1 MPIFL
6 SSFMLPGSGS
16 VPFILEDTQ
25 LRGGF
30 RVVNT
35 TTDRD
40 DIVLGSR
47 KEGILVYVIADS
59 TYYKLGPDLT
69 TWAEFTVQPSTHNH
83 DTAYSPLT
91 HNHDSEYSTLT
102 HNHDS
107 DYSDISH
114 THTKSDIGLGNV
126 DNTSDADKPV
136 SSAAQIELNLKV
148 DNTLVGAN
156 NGIAQLD
163 AQGRVPSSQLPSYVD
178 DVIEH
183 ANLAAFPVTGEG
195 SKIYIAIDTNITYRW
210 SGSSYVPTGSDLALG
225 ETSSTAYRGDRGK
238 IAYDHSQTNH
248 YSTANELLI
257 AIKTVDGAGSGL
269 DADLLDGLSSDAFL
283 RIDGGATVTLNKNLN
298 VIGTISQNGSP
309 LPTGSGGGST
319 GLFSKGLF

>member
-30 RVVNT
+30 RIVSTIV
-35 TTDRD
+35 DRD
-40 DIVLGSR
+40 AILLGSR
-47 KEGILVYVIADS
+47 KEGILVYVIEDS
-59 TYYKLGPDLT
+59 TYYTLGSDLT
-69 TWAEFTVQPSTHNH
+69 TWAEFTVPPSTHNH
-83 DTAYSPLT
+83 DAAYSPLT
-91 HNHDSEYSTLT
+91 HNHNALYAAIAHVHTASDVGANTIAEVDAKIAAVVGTAPLDLNTLAELADSINNDVAFHTTVTNALSGKSDTT

-114 THTKSDIGLGNV
+114 NHNGVYASSGHAHTISNVTGLQTALDGKSDNEH
-126 DNTSDADKPV
+126 TH
-136 SSAAQIELNLKV
+136 SAA
-148 DNTLVGAN
+148 
-156 NGIAQLD
+156 
-163 AQGRVPSSQLPSYVD
+163 
-178 DVIEH
+178 
-183 ANLAAFPVTGEG
+183 
-195 SKIYIAIDTNITYRW
+195 
-210 SGSSYVPTGSDLALG
+210 
-225 ETSSTAYRGDRGK
+225 
-238 IAYDHSQTNH
+238 
-248 YSTANELLI
+248 ELLD

-298 VIGTISQNGSP
+298 VVGTISQNGSP

-319 GLFSKGLF
+319 GLFSRGLF